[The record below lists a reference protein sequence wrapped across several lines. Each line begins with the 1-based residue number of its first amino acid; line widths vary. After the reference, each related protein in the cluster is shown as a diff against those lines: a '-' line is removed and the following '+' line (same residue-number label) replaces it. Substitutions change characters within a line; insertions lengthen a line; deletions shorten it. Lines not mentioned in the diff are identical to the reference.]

1 MKKAFFMAAAI
12 VVSGSVAIATAQAQ
26 NTQVPPSGS
35 PQPPAAAQQAPNAD
49 QLVRDA
55 TQAVQ
60 DFKKNSEF
68 DRLAKQAKGI
78 FIIPTLIR
86 GSLIVGGQGGQGV
99 LLAHENGQWSDPAF
113 FSLGSISIGAQAGG
127 AAGHMAFLLMS
138 DKALHEFTQSNN
150 FSINGNAELS
160 IVTWS
165 GQAQGSVGKGDIIVW
180 TDMPGFEG
188 GVNINGT
195 DIVRNDGE
203 IRNFYGREVSTQ
215 RIIGGQVRNPSAD
228 SLRNALPA

>member
-1 MKKAFFMAAAI
+1 MKKVFFMAAAI
-12 VVSGSVAIATAQAQ
+12 AVSGSMAIATAQAQ
-26 NTQVPPSGS
+26 NTKVPPSGTS
-35 PQPPAAAQQAPNAD
+35 QPAAAAQQAPSAD

-55 TQAVQ
+55 TQTVQ
-60 DFKKNSEF
+60 DFRKNPQF

-78 FIIPTLIR
+78 FIIPTLVR

-99 LLAHENGQWSDPAF
+99 LLSHENGQWSDPAF
-113 FSLGSISIGAQAGG
+113 FTLGSLSIGVQAGG

-150 FSINGNAELS
+150 FSINANAGLS

-195 DIVRNDGE
+195 DIARNDGE

-215 RIIGGQVRNPSAD
+215 QIINGQARNPAAD
-228 SLRNALPA
+228 NLRNALPA

>member
-1 MKKAFFMAAAI
+1 MRKALFTAAAI
-12 VVSGSVAIATAQAQ
+12 ALSGGVAIATAQAQ
-26 NTQVPPSGS
+26 NTRVPPSGTS
-35 PQPPAAAQQAPNAD
+35 QPQVQAQHAPNAQ

-55 TQAVQ
+55 TRAVQ
-60 DFKKNSEF
+60 DFKKNPQF

-86 GSLIVGGQGGQGV
+86 GSLVVGGQGGQGV

-127 AAGHMAFLLMS
+127 AAGHLAFLLMS

-150 FSINGNAELS
+150 FSINANAGLS

-180 TDMPGFEG
+180 TDMPGLEG

-203 IRNFYGREVSTQ
+203 IRKFYGREVGTEQ
-215 RIIGGQVRNPSAD
+215 IIKGQVRNPNAD
-228 SLRNALPA
+228 DLRSALPA